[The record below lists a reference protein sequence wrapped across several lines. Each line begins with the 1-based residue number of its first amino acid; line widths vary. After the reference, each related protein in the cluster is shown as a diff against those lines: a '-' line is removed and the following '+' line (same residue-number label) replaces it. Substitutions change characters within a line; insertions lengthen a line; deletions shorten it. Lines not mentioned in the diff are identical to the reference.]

1 MEYNTSNASALRVEH
16 TNLKR
21 DLFKALEMKYLA
33 EAQEAYA
40 TLEIYF
46 NNPTGI
52 GEHPQIVEEMDKQVT
67 KLTDAEDKITAL
79 RAHFKDYK
87 G

>member
-1 MEYNTSNASALRVEH
+1 MEQES
-16 TNLKR
+16 NLKH
-21 DLFKALEMKYLA
+21 DLFKALELKYLA
-33 EAQEAYA
+33 EAQEAFA

-79 RAHFKDYK
+79 RAHFKDYYE

>member
-1 MEYNTSNASALRVEH
+1 
-16 TNLKR
+16 
-21 DLFKALEMKYLA
+21 MKYLA
-33 EAQEAYA
+33 EAQEAFA

-46 NNPTGI
+46 NNPAGI
-52 GEHPQIVEEMDKQVT
+52 GEHPQVVEEMDKQVT

-79 RAHFKDYK
+79 RAHFKDYN